1 MKFEPKGKKDVPFV
15 TVNMGEVVRYDDR
28 VFLVIEDVTDS
39 EENYYNVVDI
49 ANGELA
55 SIYNSSCVEVLNVVL
70 KEL

>member
-1 MKFEPKGKKDVPFV
+1 MKFESKSKRDVPFV
-15 TVNMGEVVRYDDR
+15 NVNMGEVVRYDDR

-55 SIYNSSCVEVLNVVL
+55 SIYNSSYVEVLNVVL